1 MRKVSNILARKG
13 SNIISVSP
21 DSTVLEALK
30 IMNERNIGSVTVLK
44 NGSYAGL
51 LTERDYARKVVML
64 GRSSSDTRVEEIM
77 TTNLPSITLNTTVEE
92 CMRLMNDSNIRY
104 LPVIESSKMVG
115 LVSIMDL
122 VAETISMQKEMIDH
136 LENYIKQ

>member
-1 MRKVSNILARKG
+1 MSKVSNILARKG
-13 SNIISVSP
+13 NNIVSVSP

-30 IMNERNIGSVTVLK
+30 IMNERNIGSVAVLK
-44 NGSYAGL
+44 NGNYAGL

-77 TTNLPSITLNTTVEE
+77 TTNLPPITLNNTVEE
-92 CMRLMNDSNIRY
+92 CMQLMNDGNIRY
-104 LPVIESSKMVG
+104 LPVIEHSKMVG

-122 VAETISMQKEMIDH
+122 VAETIATQKDMINH

>member
-13 SNIISVSP
+13 SNIVSVSP

-30 IMNERNIGSVTVLK
+30 IMNDRNIGSVAVLK
-44 NGSYAGL
+44 NGIYAGL

-64 GRSSSDTRVEEIM
+64 GRNSSDTRVEEIM
-77 TTNLPSITLNTTVEE
+77 TTDLPAIGFNTTVEE

-104 LPVIESSKMVG
+104 LPVIENSKIAG
-115 LVSIMDL
+115 LISIMDL

>member
-13 SNIISVSP
+13 NNIISVSP
-21 DSTVLEALK
+21 ESTVLEALK
-30 IMNERNIGSVTVLK
+30 IMNERNIGSVAVLK
-44 NGSYAGL
+44 NGNYAGL

-77 TTNLPSITLNTTVEE
+77 TTDLPPITLNNTVEE
-92 CMRLMNDSNIRY
+92 CMQLMNDGNIRY
-104 LPVIESSKMVG
+104 LPVIEQSKIVG

-122 VAETISMQKEMIDH
+122 VAETIAMQKDMIDH